1 MKLHFLG
8 TGVGIPQAGRV
19 QSGLLVEPDYRGH
32 LLFDCG
38 AGVLQRLF
46 ESGHSPLDIDAIV
59 LSHLHLDHVSDVFAL
74 LKSRWLCDKPDCRII
89 GPEGTQEWLDKMF
102 DAYPYLQGRFDLA
115 VTEVNPD
122 IELDLGWNCKLSCAH
137 GIHSV
142 PSLGY
147 RIEGE
152 GNTFVYSADTE
163 PCDSI
168 MELTKGADVLIHECS
183 FPLGLEVTNHTT
195 PDMLA
200 PYLDKIDA
208 NRVYLTH
215 LYPHMQGHEEE
226 ALEYLRKNFKG
237 NIEIA
242 TDLLEIEI

>member
-19 QSGLLVEPDYRGH
+19 QSGLLVEPDYSRH
-32 LLFDCG
+32 FLFDCG

-59 LSHLHLDHVSDVFAL
+59 ISHLHLDHVADVLPL
-74 LKSRWLCDKPDCRII
+74 LKSRWLCGKTTCRII
-89 GPEGTQEWLDKMF
+89 GPEGTQEWFDKMF
-102 DAYPYLQGRFDLA
+102 DVYPYLQGHFDLA
-115 VTEVNPD
+115 ITEINPD
-122 IELDLGWNCKLSCAH
+122 IELDLGWNCKLSCAP
-137 GIHSV
+137 GIHSI

-147 RIEGE
+147 RLEGE
-152 GNTFVYSADTE
+152 GNSLVYSADTE
-163 PCDSI
+163 PCESI
-168 MELTKGADVLIHECS
+168 MELTREADVLVHECS
-183 FPLGLEVTNHTT
+183 FPLNFEVTNHTT

-200 PYLDKIDA
+200 PFLKNID
-208 NRVYLTH
+208 VEKLYLTH

-226 ALEYLRKNFKG
+226 ALEFLRKEFTG
-237 NIEIA
+237 EVEIA